1 MSASSLMSSPYTMIG
16 SDGRE
21 YSGSL
26 EEFREW
32 AQEGRLGPATLVWS
46 EADER
51 WLLASARHEL
61 VWDLPRP
68 EFESEAPLS
77 AVVFHRA
84 GFVPRLVAFVADW
97 MVILFLANLVVMP
110 WRESLQDLLQQVQ
123 GQLELTGDAQ
133 PDLWLLLR
141 FQLIF
146 TAIYTTVSLVYS
158 VGFQGRFGATPGKR
172 LLGLRVVSL
181 EGLPLGYGG
190 AFRRYCA
197 ELLSVLS
204 FGLGYLMVL
213 APEQR
218 ALHDI
223 ITGTQVVLTP
233 RN

>member
-1 MSASSLMSSPYTMIG
+1 MSAASFMSSPYTMIG

-26 EEFREW
+26 EELREW
-32 AQEGRLGPATLVWS
+32 AQEGRIGSATLVWS

-51 WLLASARHEL
+51 WLVAAERHEL
-61 VWDLPRP
+61 AWDLPRP
-68 EFESEAPLS
+68 EVESESPAAL
-77 AVVFHRA
+77 VFYRA

-97 MVILFLANLVVMP
+97 MVILFLVNLVVMP
-110 WRESLQDLLQQVQ
+110 WRESLQELLKQVQ

-133 PDLWLLLR
+133 PDLWLLLK

-146 TAIYTTVSLVYS
+146 TALYIAVSLAYS

-172 LLGLRVVSL
+172 LLGLRVVTLDGS
-181 EGLPLGYGG
+181 PLSYGG

-213 APEQR
+213 APEKR

-223 ITGTQVVLTP
+223 LTGTQVVLTP
-233 RN
+233 RE

>member
-1 MSASSLMSSPYTMIG
+1 
-16 SDGRE
+16 
-21 YSGSL
+21 
-26 EEFREW
+26 
-32 AQEGRLGPATLVWS
+32 
-46 EADER
+46 
-51 WLLASARHEL
+51 
-61 VWDLPRP
+61 
-68 EFESEAPLS
+68 
-77 AVVFHRA
+77 
-84 GFVPRLVAFVADW
+84 

-146 TAIYTTVSLVYS
+146 TAIYTAVSLVYS